1 MIALRIFVGV
11 LVVGM
16 FFAAPASS
24 HGAGRETVGLI
35 LMGAG
40 TGLVFAAFN
49 YEGDQCPP
57 GYTVHTIE
65 GESTLCHR
73 YTFDGSDTRKATTKT
88 TFERPGLLWSGIGAA
103 AAGVVMMLL
112 PEGQDSMV
120 DVSLTPDG
128 WRASKTFQLPW

>member
-1 MIALRIFVGV
+1 MALRIFVGA

-16 FFAAPASS
+16 FCAAPAPS
-24 HGAGRETVGLI
+24 HAADRDTVGLI
-35 LMGAG
+35 LIGAG
-40 TGLVFAAFN
+40 AGLVATAFN
-49 YEGDQCPP
+49 YEGDQCPA
-57 GYTVHTIE
+57 GYTVHTYE
-65 GESTLCHR
+65 NEPKLCHR
-73 YTFDGSDTRKATTKT
+73 FSWAGSDTQNATTKT

-112 PEGQDSMV
+112 PEGQGSMV